1 MINNYSQIHTDSKE
15 ASIEISKLG
24 REPIIYQVLPKEAPD
39 FLSLREEALNFEK
52 ETSRREIEELPPLF

>member
-39 FLSLREEALNFEK
+39 FLSLR
-52 ETSRREIEELPPLF
+52 